1 MTVRLT
7 RLVDPGVDGSVLN
20 ELADDLDHLKVVV
33 IAVDEQLE
41 TEHGPDTGFRR
52 RGREAR
58 PARLGGHV
66 GDVHAWGAAEVAMI
80 IPGRHSGGMQ
90 QPTAVQRLVDA
101 MLDRAERDCPG
112 VEFMI
117 WLPSLES
124 LLLPRDSDRGGYH
137 GAAAPRVMQGR
148 YRGRRIQAFDNC
160 GALTAWVSP
169 AGGVPAPSQAPTYV
183 GDLLAEHFTAC

>member
-1 MTVRLT
+1 
-7 RLVDPGVDGSVLN
+7 
-20 ELADDLDHLKVVV
+20 
-33 IAVDEQLE
+33 
-41 TEHGPDTGFRR
+41 
-52 RGREAR
+52 
-58 PARLGGHV
+58 
-66 GDVHAWGAAEVAMI
+66 MI

-124 LLLPRDSDRGGYH
+124 LLLSRDSDRDGNH
-137 GAAAPRVMQGR
+137 GAATPRVMQRR
-148 YRGRRIQAFDNC
+148 YRGRRIQAFDHS

-169 AGGVPAPSQAPTYV
+169 ACGVPAPPQAPTYV
-183 GDLLAEHFTAC
+183 GDLLAERFTAC